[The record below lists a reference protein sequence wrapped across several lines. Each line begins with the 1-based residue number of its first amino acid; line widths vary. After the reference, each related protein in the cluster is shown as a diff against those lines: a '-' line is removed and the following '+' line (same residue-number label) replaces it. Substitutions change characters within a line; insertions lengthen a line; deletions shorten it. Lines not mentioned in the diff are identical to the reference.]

1 MMTPL
6 RRIRR
11 PFHHRLQ
18 PHSRYFGSHH
28 QQPTQRVSKSKSDSR
43 RSVRIGHVQVPLFS
57 DPKSSDASRT
67 SMMIPSG
74 YLPEKEAPPSRT
86 MLQHLQWIMAKD
98 PIGQDAMLIGP
109 PGAGSIY
116 RRRLALAYAELTQRP
131 VELLTLSS
139 DTTESDLKQ
148 RRELVSSSSNSSSSS
163 TSSASGTSV
172 EFVAQAPVRAAL
184 EGRLLILDG
193 LEKVERN
200 VVCMY
205 HTVSPY
211 IHPLNFSLTHLFLLT
226 STTHLFLLTFTSI
239 ASHFK

>member
-1 MMTPL
+1 MTPL

-18 PHSRYFGSHH
+18 PHRYFGSHH
-28 QQPTQRVSKSKSDSR
+28 PQPTQGVGKSNSDSR

-57 DPKSSDASRT
+57 DQSSDASRT

-74 YLPEKEAPPSRT
+74 YLPEEAPPSRT

-98 PIGQDAMLIGP
+98 SIGQDAMLIGP

-148 RRELVSSSSNSSSSS
+148 RRELVSSSS
-163 TSSASGTSV
+163 SSANGTSV

-205 HTVSPY
+205 IQSVLTFTHFLS
-211 IHPLNFSLTHLFLLT
+211 HSL
-226 STTHLFLLTFTSI
+226 THLFLLTFTSI
-239 ASHFK
+239 ASHVK